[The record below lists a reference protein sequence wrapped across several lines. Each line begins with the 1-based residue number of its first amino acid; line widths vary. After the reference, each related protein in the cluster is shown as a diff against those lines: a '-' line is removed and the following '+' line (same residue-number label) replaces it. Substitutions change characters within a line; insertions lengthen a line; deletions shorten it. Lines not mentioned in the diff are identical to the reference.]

1 MKGSTFKFLQYQ
13 FVEGTV
19 FWQHKFWFFYYGTN
33 HSTIY
38 FSLGSSICAMS
49 ITSNINVMYMYPVL
63 VHLQA
68 CIYVKAVLIK
78 LLRWFMMVM
87 WKSYFWI
94 CWFQSNLLVTSRLP
108 LPCKMFL
115 FIHYSYF
122 WLMFINSFHLLSIL
136 THFFARYSETQT
148 RVCVCVDTCGVCS
161 VWSSACMITSVQD

>member
-1 MKGSTFKFLQYQ
+1 MLKTLFFDSTFW
-13 FVEGTV
+13 FVY
-19 FWQHKFWFFYYGTN
+19 HGTN
-33 HSTIY
+33 QSANY

-49 ITSNINVMYMYPVL
+49 ITAIFVMYLYPVFA
-63 VHLQA
+63 HLQA
-68 CIYVKAVLIK
+68 CIYVKALLIK

-148 RVCVCVDTCGVCS
+148 RVCVCVDTCGAFDHQHA
-161 VWSSACMITSVQD
+161 WSPVYKIKSEWIRKY